1 MRTIFRAHL
10 RTLEAQ
16 AELDQLR
23 DLAAGGTRLCLLC
36 FEADPEHC
44 HRTLVIG
51 ALAALLP
58 LEVLHLRPADAEP

>member
-1 MRTIFRAHL
+1 LAA
-10 RTLEAQ
+10 TLAEAGIDY
-16 AELDQLR
+16 LHLR